1 MRGSRSGRP
10 IMALLDLLGRR
21 WTLRIIWELHR
32 QSPIRTDPLAGSQR
46 KSADPRLCS
55 RRATLARSGI
65 GESLGRGHRARR
77 DRGAPSAGGAWTR
90 PRVWAGLGR
99 DRFEDRVEQAG
110 EAFVGDRD
118 VVVHLMLLVVRLLEL
133 AGLSASV
140 LSRRRRSIG
149 RLRAVTVSHAP
160 GFGGGPARGQRS
172 PAIAKASWRS
182 DVIDFA

>member
-10 IMALLDLLGRR
+10 IMALLDLGRR

-65 GESLGRGHRARR
+65 GESLGAVIERGEIVKPRVREER
-77 DRGAPSAGGAWTR
+77 GPDRG
-90 PRVWAGLGR
+90 WAGLGR

-149 RLRAVTVSHAP
+149 RSRAVTVSHAP